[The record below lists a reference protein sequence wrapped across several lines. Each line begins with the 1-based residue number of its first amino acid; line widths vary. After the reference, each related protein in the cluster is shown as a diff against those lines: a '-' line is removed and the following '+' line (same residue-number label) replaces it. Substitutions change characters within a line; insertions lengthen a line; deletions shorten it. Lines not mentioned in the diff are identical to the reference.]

1 MGMKITKI
9 IIFLGLLFLSACGLR
24 TYYPETHP
32 SPVSREGVHK
42 TVPQDIYK
50 VHAKKTASQELCD
63 GDGCITVMLVSPGG
77 EEKPVSKCDDYWH
90 YTKQGWS
97 TNRNHYTND
106 DYNND
111 YAFIESCNIL
121 KFVENAQDSRTTRF
135 IMPLMHGYDIQKPEP
150 GLIDFLDRGYDSAG
164 REVHRNFHCGKT
176 ECHSDWGTIELKNGG
191 LIVVNGER
199 HTSYFVGGRGDI
211 NGDGWEDILINYY
224 SYAFRS
230 AEEGPDRIS
239 GHFCLSWPGEN
250 KTATAF
256 DCVNDNFLEHLAE
269 VQ

>member
-1 MGMKITKI
+1 MKTTKI
-9 IIFLGLLFLSACGLR
+9 AILLGLLFLSPCGLR
-24 TYYPETHP
+24 TYYPETNP
-32 SPVSREGVHK
+32 PPVSWQGVHEA
-42 TVPQDIYK
+42 VPQDIYK
-50 VHAKKTASQELCD
+50 VQAKKMASQELCD
-63 GDGCITVMLVSPGG
+63 SDGCITVTLVSPGG
-77 EEKPVSKCDDYWH
+77 EKRPVSKCDDYWR
-90 YTKQGWS
+90 YKEQGWG
-97 TNRNHYTND
+97 TNRNNYTND

-121 KFVENAQDSRTTRF
+121 KFVENAQASRTSRF
-135 IMPLMHGYDIQKPEP
+135 IMPLMDGYNIQKPEP
-150 GLIDFLDRGYDSAG
+150 GLIDFLAHGYDSVG
-164 REVHRNFHCGKT
+164 REIRRDFHCGKT
-176 ECHSDWGTIELKNGG
+176 ECSSDWGTIELKNGG

-239 GHFCLSWPGEN
+239 GHFCLSWSGEN